1 MTDKFILWA
10 QALDNA
16 SPDHFD
22 VHGKDLEPDD
32 TVQRQEAVSKVSS
45 VIKNGARLF
54 EQKGVLLTAD
64 ASHFVVEV
72 PSVQHD
78 RAGRT
83 APIVCYGDY
92 DTTVGDALGSAAA
105 VALDAFAKKIGRTL
119 QPVHSG
125 LARASFE
132 ALKKKSS
139 MTKLVHNVGIG
150 AMGLVIF
157 AIVYWLV
164 QRGG

>member
-22 VHGKDLEPDD
+22 VHGKDVEPDD
-32 TVQRQEAVSKVSS
+32 TIQRQEAVSKVSS

-54 EQKGVLLTAD
+54 EQKGVLLTAN

-72 PSVQHD
+72 PSAQHD
-78 RAGRT
+78 YAGRT

-92 DTTVGDALGSAAA
+92 GTTVGDELGSAVA
-105 VALDAFAKKIGRTL
+105 VALNAFAKKIGRTL
-119 QPVHSG
+119 QPIDSE
-125 LARASFE
+125 LARMSFE
-132 ALKKKSS
+132 ALKKKSL
-139 MTKLVHNVGIG
+139 MTKRVLNVGIG
-150 AMGLVIF
+150 VAGLVIF
-157 AIVYWLV
+157 VIIFWLV
-164 QRGG
+164 

>member
-22 VHGKDLEPDD
+22 VHGKDVEPDD

-54 EQKGVLLTAD
+54 EQKGVLLTAN
-64 ASHFVVEV
+64 ASHFVMEV
-72 PSVQHD
+72 PSAQHD
-78 RAGRT
+78 YAGRT

-92 DTTVGDALGSAAA
+92 DTTVGDELGSAVA
-105 VALDAFAKKIGRTL
+105 VALNAFAKKIGRTL
-119 QPVHSG
+119 QPIHSE
-125 LARASFE
+125 LARMSFE
-132 ALKKKSS
+132 ALKKKSL
-139 MTKLVHNVGIG
+139 MTKLVLNVGIG
-150 AMGLVIF
+150 LAGLVIF
-157 AIVYWLV
+157 IIIFWLV
-164 QRGG
+164 